1 MNLKE
6 ISQKYFYFPV
16 IILGFYLA
24 IRLINESSL
33 ISIFPLDYTNDI
45 SSYLA
50 QLHFLKVCGFH
61 QFCGYWYNGI
71 TTFLYTP
78 PAWYF
83 FTLPIYILTKDILF
97 STYFS
102 IVLIYIL
109 SCIGFIVLAKLFKF
123 SYIKGLAL
131 FLLFFVSP
139 MAIGEF
145 LRLGRPT
152 TMFAWLFLIPLT
164 GIIFYYK
171 NKVLDKYFYLSF
183 IPLYALL
190 ILSHYQEAVLFSILL
205 ISLFLIKSNIERIKI
220 IISIII
226 SFLITSFWSI
236 PFLLNVFR
244 GGLMDY
250 PQSRWLLEF
259 KGDMF
264 LTNIVSIVVVLIF
277 LIVLYFNLRYN
288 SRNYKFYIPIIIL
301 SILFL
306 TRLIIFIPI
315 LKNIAPDPYILFFWF
330 LSLFLLIITKFPE
343 FWNRIISVSLIIGS
357 IIFVVI
363 SAFYTP
369 WFSTHTPLENDALS
383 LLNNIDE
390 RFIIFGGTSTSYANA
405 YYSYAPIYLNL
416 SSAAGWY
423 RLTTT
428 RDYLNIIK
436 ELYNSYNDGDCNNVK
451 YQLKRLNV
459 TDVLA
464 FNEEC
469 TNLNRCDFNI
479 YKSKGSVCLYKLED

>member
-83 FTLPIYILTKDILF
+83 FTLPIYILSKDILF

-109 SCIGFIVLAKLFKF
+109 SCIGFLVLAKLFKF

-152 TMFAWLFLIPLT
+152 TMFAWL
-164 GIIFYYK
+164 
-171 NKVLDKYFYLSF
+171 
-183 IPLYALL
+183 
-190 ILSHYQEAVLFSILL
+190 LL

-277 LIVLYFNLRYN
+277 LIVLYFNLRNN
-288 SRNYKFYIPIIIL
+288 SRDYRFHIPIIIL

-330 LSLFLLIITKFPE
+330 LSLFLIITTKFPE
-343 FWNRIISVSLIIGS
+343 FWNRVISVSLIIGS

-436 ELYNSYNDGDCNNVK
+436 DLYNSYNDGDCNNVK